1 MPLTGERVTL
11 RELRRPDFPML
22 VELRNDLDTQAWSR
36 TLPPDYTLEM
46 IEKRYG
52 GGEFEFRRDSAM
64 FMIETVED
72 AETVGFV
79 AYNGLVDRMEAT
91 LGVAVLRSHW
101 GSGVTMEA
109 CQLLLR
115 FLFEELGLKVV
126 RLWTQSGNGRAVGSA
141 EKLGFAVAAR
151 HRQAIFKG
159 GEYHD
164 NIAMD
169 LLRQE
174 WYAHHPELVDE
185 LVDPFAPA

>member
-1 MPLTGERVTL
+1 MSLNGERVGL
-11 RELRRPDFPML
+11 REVRTADFPLL

-52 GGEFEFRRDSAM
+52 GRDFEYRRDSAM
-64 FMIETVED
+64 FMIETIED
-72 AETVGFV
+72 GEAVGFIS
-79 AYNGLVDRMEAT
+79 YNELIDRMEAT
-91 LGVAVLRSHW
+91 IGIVVLRKHW

-126 RLWTQSGNGRAVGSA
+126 RLWTQSGNERAFGSA
-141 EKLGFAVAAR
+141 QKLGFSVAAR

-164 NIAMD
+164 NLAMD
-169 LLRQE
+169 LLREE
-174 WYAHHPELVDE
+174 WYALHPELEDR
-185 LVDPFAPA
+185 LVDPFAST

>member
-1 MPLTGERVTL
+1 MPLTGERVSL
-11 RELRRPDFPML
+11 REVRTSDLPML

-52 GGEFEFRRDSAM
+52 GRDFEYRRDSAM
-64 FMIETVED
+64 FMIETIED

-79 AYNGLVDRMEAT
+79 SYNELIDRMEAT
-91 LGVAVLRSHW
+91 IGIAVLRRHW

-126 RLWTQSGNGRAVGSA
+126 RLWTQSGNERAVGSA
-141 EKLGFAVAAR
+141 LKLGFKEAAR
-151 HRQAIFKG
+151 HRQAVYKG

-164 NIAMD
+164 NVSMD
-169 LLRQE
+169 LLREE
-174 WYAHHPELVDE
+174 WYALHPELEDM
-185 LVDPFAPA
+185 LVDPFTSS

>member
-1 MPLTGERVTL
+1 MPLTGERVIL
-11 RELRRPDFPML
+11 REVRTTDFPML

-52 GGEFEFRRDSAM
+52 GRDFEYRRSSAM
-64 FMIETVED
+64 FMIETIED
-72 AETVGFV
+72 AEAVGFV
-79 AYNGLVDRMEAT
+79 SYNELIDRMEAT
-91 LGVAVLRSHW
+91 IGIAVLRKYW

-141 EKLGFAVAAR
+141 EKLGFRFAAR
-151 HRQAIFKG
+151 HRQAVFKA

-164 NIAMD
+164 NLAMD
-169 LLRQE
+169 LLREE
-174 WYAHHPELVDE
+174 WYALHPELEDR
-185 LVDPFAPA
+185 LVDPFAST